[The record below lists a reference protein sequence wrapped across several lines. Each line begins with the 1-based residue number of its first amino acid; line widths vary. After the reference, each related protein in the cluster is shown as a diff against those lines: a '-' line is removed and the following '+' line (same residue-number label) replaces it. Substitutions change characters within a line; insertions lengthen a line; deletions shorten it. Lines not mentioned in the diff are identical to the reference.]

1 MVTTERRRVPRMTL
15 KELAYVNLEPNT
27 GGIILDISEG
37 GLCFQS
43 PGPVQRTETIRLWF
57 SYRRPGTNG
66 NGGMERKD
74 WVQTK
79 GVSRFIEVGSELAWI
94 DETRKKGGVRFTNL
108 PAADREQIRD
118 WIRQCSPVI
127 SKGKPAAAIPSSGN
141 SLFLSVKRS
150 ITDGARNSSRKLAV
164 FIQDVRL
171 ARLRTGF
178 SSGLAVGVVASA
190 SIVAVF
196 LLLSHTRDIGN
207 SLIQIGEELG
217 GRTQAQSTSP
227 IQASSMNPRL
237 ADLGPKPLW
246 PEFEST
252 LSMPQTVAVDKPSNG
267 TPLQE
272 EFLSPA
278 MQTATTRDEVKP
290 ETPNS
295 GTHPPY
301 GPRLDASTPAGAQ
314 YIVPKPWD
322 IPTLSSTT
330 SRFSPLGFG
339 TIALASDSKASV
351 GRSPAPEVEL
361 AVRPGVH
368 VDPSK
373 VEESKAEGM
382 GAHSEKYLEV
392 GKFKEKVFAD
402 KATGQLSQLGF
413 VAAIIE
419 KNRWR
424 GKSYQVLVGPYLSD
438 AEAEAVHKHLTSLG
452 FTPRSLERGT
462 RNFQLP
468 AALRVGGTSLPAGN
482 CVISWESYIPDA
494 VVKIESDKG
503 TSVTLQGKWVKQP
516 AQYNENAT
524 VYQKNRDG
532 SRTLI
537 EIRFHGM
544 SQALS
549 F

>member
-118 WIRQCSPVI
+118 WIRQCGPVI
-127 SKGKPAAAIPSSGN
+127 RKEKSAAAIPSPGK

-150 ITDGARNSSRKLAV
+150 VTDAARNSPQKLAL
-164 FIQDVRL
+164 FIQDLRL

-190 SIVAVF
+190 LVVAVF

-217 GRTQAQSTSP
+217 GRTRAQSISP
-227 IQASSMNPRL
+227 TQVSANNPQL
-237 ADLGPKPLW
+237 ADLGPKSLW
-246 PEFEST
+246 LELEPTPSV
-252 LSMPQTVAVDKPSNG
+252 PQTVAVDPPSNG

-272 EFLSPA
+272 GFLSPA
-278 MQTATTRDEVKP
+278 MPIATKRDGVKL

-295 GTHPPY
+295 DTHTPS
-301 GPRLDASTPAGAQ
+301 GPRLDASTPVGAQ
-314 YIVPKPWD
+314 FIVPKPWD

-330 SRFSPLGFG
+330 SRFSPPGFG
-339 TIALASDSKASV
+339 TIALASDSKANV
-351 GRSPAPEVEL
+351 GRTPPPEMEL
-361 AVRPGVH
+361 AMHPGVH

-382 GAHSEKYLEV
+382 GTHSEKYLEV
-392 GKFKEKVFAD
+392 GKFKEKMWAD
-402 KATGQLSQLGF
+402 KATRQLSQVGF

-438 AEAEAVHKHLTSLG
+438 AEAEAVHKHLASLG
-452 FTPRSLERGT
+452 FTARSLERGT

-468 AALRVGGTSLPAGN
+468 AALRVGGTSLPTGN

-494 VVKIESDKG
+494 VVKIEGDKG
-503 TSVTLQGKWVKQP
+503 PSVTLQGKWVKQP
-516 AQYNENAT
+516 AQFNENAT

-537 EIRFHGM
+537 EIRFH
-544 SQALS
+544 
-549 F
+549 

>member
-1 MVTTERRRVPRMTL
+1 MVPMVKTERRRVPRMTL

-43 PGPVQRTETIRLWF
+43 PAPVQRTETIRLWF
-57 SYRRPGTNG
+57 SYRNPRTNG
-66 NGGMERKD
+66 AGGMGQKD

-94 DETRKKGGVRFTNL
+94 DQTRKKGGVRFTNL

-118 WIRQCSPVI
+118 WIRQCGPVI
-127 SKGKPAAAIPSSGN
+127 TKEKSAGSIPSSGKPT
-141 SLFLSVKRS
+141 FASVKRS
-150 ITDGARNSSRKLAV
+150 VTDAARSSAERLRV
-164 FIQDVRL
+164 FVQDLRL

-178 SSGLAVGVVASA
+178 SSGLLVGVIASSLVA
-190 SIVAVF
+190 AVF
-196 LLLSHTRDIGN
+196 LLLSHTRDLGN
-207 SLIQIGEELG
+207 SLIQIGENLG
-217 GRTQAQSTSP
+217 GRTRAQATSP
-227 IQASSMNPRL
+227 TQARSNNPPL
-237 ADLGPKPLW
+237 ADPGPKPLW
-246 PEFEST
+246 PELEST
-252 LSMPQTVAVDKPSNG
+252 TSTTSMPLTADPASIRS
-267 TPLQE
+267 PLEE
-272 EFLSPA
+272 EFPSLA
-278 MQTATTRDEVKP
+278 TRTATKRDGLKLA
-290 ETPNS
+290 TPNS
-295 GTHPPY
+295 GAHSPSAV
-301 GPRLDASTPAGAQ
+301 RLDAP
-314 YIVPKPWD
+314 D

-330 SRFSPLGFG
+330 SRLSPPGVG
-339 TIALASDSKASV
+339 IIPLASDSNPSV
-351 GRSPAPEVEL
+351 DRTPAPEMEL

-373 VEESKAEGM
+373 VNESKAEGTRTY
-382 GAHSEKYLEV
+382 SEKYLEV
-392 GKFKEKVFAD
+392 GKFKEKVWAD

-438 AEAEAVHKHLTSLG
+438 AEAEAAHKHLASLG
-452 FTPRSLERGT
+452 FTARSLERGT

-468 AALRVGGTSLPAGN
+468 AALRIGGTSLPAGN

-494 VVKIESDKG
+494 VVKIEGDKG

-516 AQYNENAT
+516 AQFNENAT
-524 VYQKNRDG
+524 VYQKNMDG

-544 SQALS
+544 SQALVFGGGS
-549 F
+549 S